1 MGSLRNKV
9 RSLMYIL
16 TERMN
21 AMETNMANNTAT
33 YERNIASLE
42 EKIMTMINADA
53 NATLRTVTGFFQAH
67 DKRITELACS
77 IDVNDERSN
86 KNEASITS
94 IVGEIKEFNSG
105 KCERQ
110 SRTHAII
117 DIDDDVAVGQEST
130 LTLKS
135 LEQRIDSLEDYS
147 RRDNLIFYGFTEE
160 KFEDFKEKVMNFIYK
175 KLLPGAEYGENIQ
188 FVRIHRL
195 GRCKNGA
202 TRPIIAQFKNYS
214 DRMNVLKGYKNL
226 KDNNPEKYSV
236 SEDFSTNTDLK
247 RQVL

>member
-1 MGSLRNKV
+1 
-9 RSLMYIL
+9 
-16 TERMN
+16 MN

-53 NATLRTVTGFFQAH
+53 NAMLRTVTGFFQAH

-130 LTLKS
+130 LTPDGTIYFFTGSQKKS
-135 LEQRIDSLEDYS
+135 LRTL
-147 RRDNLIFYGFTEE
+147 
-160 KFEDFKEKVMNFIYK
+160 KK
-175 KLLPGAEYGENIQ
+175 KL
-188 FVRIHRL
+188 
-195 GRCKNGA
+195 
-202 TRPIIAQFKNYS
+202 
-214 DRMNVLKGYKNL
+214 
-226 KDNNPEKYSV
+226 
-236 SEDFSTNTDLK
+236 
-247 RQVL
+247 